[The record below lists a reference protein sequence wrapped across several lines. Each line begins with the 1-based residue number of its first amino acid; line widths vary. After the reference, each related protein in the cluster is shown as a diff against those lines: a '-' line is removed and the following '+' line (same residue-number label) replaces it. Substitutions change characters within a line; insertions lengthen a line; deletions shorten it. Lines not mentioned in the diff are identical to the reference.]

1 MTDNKNEYL
10 LKNMKQPTIAIV
22 IPVFNVEK
30 FVNETLLSVKKQISP
45 PDEVIVVND
54 GSNDGSL
61 NILNNYKDLH
71 GWKIIQTLNQGI
83 GLTRN
88 FGRSIAKSEYIYFL
102 DSDDIIKDNL
112 IFRMREIIKQYNKPD
127 MILFSGETFAINKSV
142 NKKINLK
149 FTLNGKYNSGSVV
162 IRELINRKEALPQV
176 SRYITRV
183 ELWSK
188 NKLNYPNCTYED
200 EAVFFPL
207 LALSKNII
215 LITEVYF
222 KYRVDRID
230 SVTNRRPDTKHAL
243 GYLHIINFIIEFMK
257 NNPELV
263 KLDLSAWRYRLGRNG
278 LKYIGMCMK
287 TDTYISWK
295 MIIILFFEVKSFKYP
310 FKFLWRVLRFLLSS
324 SLENDL
330 KN

>member
-1 MTDNKNEYL
+1 
-10 LKNMKQPTIAIV
+10 MKRATITII
-22 IPVFNVEK
+22 IPVYNVEN
-30 FVNETLLSVKKQISP
+30 FVNETLLSVKNQISQ
-45 PDEVIVVND
+45 PDEVIIIND
-54 GSNDGSL
+54 GSTDGSS
-61 NILNNYKDLH
+61 NIINNYKDLK
-71 GWKIIQTLNQGI
+71 GWKIINRSNHGL

-88 FGRSIAKSEYIYFL
+88 FGKSIAISEYIYFL
-102 DSDDIIKDNL
+102 DSDDTIKKDL
-112 IFRMREIIKQYNKPD
+112 IFQMRLVIEKNAKPD
-127 MILFSGETFAINKSV
+127 MILFSGETFANNESTNKR
-142 NKKINLK
+142 INLK
-149 FTLNGKYNSGSVV
+149 LTLSGKYNSGSVV

-310 FKFLWRVLRFLLSS
+310 FKFLWRVLRFLLSN
-324 SLENDL
+324 SLKNDL